1 MGFFSNWKKKRVSQS
16 ENTKKQNQIIEQSAD
31 WQTQLKT
38 ELTKD
43 TPQLSV
49 WLSHILNGID
59 KKGDEL
65 WQRIEFL
72 LQNLNI
78 NENEIQKFIDTFSTW
93 LDEMD
98 YELVDEFRSE
108 LQYRLALA
116 LELEDEEDERDR
128 LFFKLSEGISKT
140 RELLSLH
147 IDQLLSFNNNFDDKF
162 WDEFEE
168 ILIMADVGYSAAQEL
183 RKRLSEKICKQKLPD
198 SENFKE
204 LLKQELITIF
214 PKQPEAIRQKPEIVL
229 VVGVNGAGKTTTIA
243 KLAHREI
250 LQGKKVL
257 LAAGDTFRAAAIEQ
271 LQIWS
276 KRIGAG
282 FYAKTHGSDPA
293 AVAFEALDL
302 AEKDG
307 YDIIFIDTAG
317 RMQTKVGLMEELGK
331 IFRVIQ
337 KKNSNAPHRTLL
349 VLDATTGQNALSQ
362 TELFSKVAPVSEI
375 ILTKLDGTA
384 KGGVIVGIALQYG
397 IPISFIGLGEQM
409 DDLRPFSGAD
419 FAAALLH

>member
-1 MGFFSNWKKKRVSQS
+1 MGFFSRRKIKQASQA
-16 ENTKKQNQIIEQSAD
+16 ENTKKQNRIIEQSAD

-38 ELTKD
+38 ELAKT
-43 TPQLSV
+43 TPQLGV
-49 WLSHILNGID
+49 WLALILNGIEQ
-59 KKGDEL
+59 KGDEL

-72 LQNLNI
+72 LHNLNV
-78 NENEIQKFIDTFSTW
+78 NKNEIQKFIDTFSAW

-108 LQYRLALA
+108 LQYRLALV
-116 LELEDEEDERDR
+116 LKLEDEEDERDR
-128 LFFKLSEGISKT
+128 LFLKLSEGISKT
-140 RELLSLH
+140 REQISLR
-147 IDQLLSFNNNFDDKF
+147 IDQLLSFNNRFDDEF

-168 ILIMADVGYSAAQEL
+168 ILIMADVGYSSAQEL
-183 RKRLSEKICKQKLPD
+183 RKRLSEKIRKQKLPD

-204 LLKQELITIF
+204 LLKQELTTIF
-214 PKQPEAIRQKPEIVL
+214 PKQPEAIRQKPEVVL
-229 VVGVNGAGKTTTIA
+229 AVGVNGAGKTTTIA

-282 FYAKTHGSDPA
+282 FYAKKHGSDPA

-302 AEKDG
+302 AEKDD

-384 KGGVIVGIALQYG
+384 KGGVVVGIALQYG

>member
-1 MGFFSNWKKKRVSQS
+1 MGFFSNWKKNRLSQG
-16 ENTKKQNQIIEQSAD
+16 ENTKEKSLAAEQSTD
-31 WQTQLKT
+31 WQNRLKA
-38 ELTKD
+38 ELAKA

-49 WLSHILNGID
+49 WLSHILNGIEQ
-59 KKGDEL
+59 KGDEL
-65 WQRIEFL
+65 WQRIAFL
-72 LQNLNI
+72 LHNLGVD
-78 NENEIQKFIDTFSTW
+78 ENESQKFIDTFSAW
-93 LDEMD
+93 LNEMD

-108 LQYRLALA
+108 LQYHLALT

-128 LFFKLSEGISKT
+128 LFLKLSEGIGKT
-140 RELLSLH
+140 REQLSLR
-147 IDQLLSFNNNFDDKF
+147 IDRLLSFNNRFDDEF

-168 ILIMADVGYSAAQEL
+168 ILIMADVGYTAAQEL
-183 RKRLSEKICKQKLPD
+183 RKRLSEKIRKQKLPD

-204 LLKQELITIF
+204 LLKQELTTIF
-214 PKQPEAIRQKPEIVL
+214 PKQPEASKQKPEIVL

-243 KLAHREI
+243 KLAHREV
-250 LQGKKVL
+250 LLGKKVL

-282 FYAKTHGSDPA
+282 FYAKTHGCDPA
-293 AVAFEALDL
+293 AVAFEAFDL

-307 YDIIFIDTAG
+307 YDIVFIDTAG

-331 IFRVIQ
+331 VVRVIQ
-337 KKNSNAPHRTLL
+337 KKNSQAPHRTLL

-375 ILTKLDGTA
+375 VLTKLDGTA
-384 KGGVIVGIALQYG
+384 KGGVVVGIALQYD

-419 FAAALLH
+419 FAAALLD